1 MKNNIKTDKNGKKV
15 LLIGANGFLGSNIL
29 NLKNSK
35 ESIHQNLIFFAAD
48 LKNTR
53 VMSNIPFYHL
63 DITNSRI
70 VSKTITKISPD
81 VIILTAAL
89 THVDQCE
96 INKSLATKVNVEG
109 PKNVVKASKKINS
122 KLIFMSSDF
131 IFDGTKE
138 KGSYYSEFDP
148 PNPLSHYAKTKF
160 EAEQQIIHSEID
172 YLICR
177 TAVLYGWNKDKLNFI
192 TWMLKNFEQN
202 NKISIVK
209 DQINSPTFIRNLAE
223 IIIKLIEKDARGIYH
238 TAGDSVLSRYEMA
251 IQCAEVFG
259 YGNDLIEGIDNL
271 KQEAVRPKNVGL
283 NINKLK
289 NLIDDEL
296 AVYSFEKGLRYMK
309 EHEFI

>member
-1 MKNNIKTDKNGKKV
+1 MKNNIKIDKNSKKV

-35 ESIHQNLIFFAAD
+35 ESIHQNLLFFAAD

-53 VMSNIPFYHL
+53 VIRNIPFYHL
-63 DITNSRI
+63 DITDSTF
-70 VSKTITKISPD
+70 VSNTIAKISPD

-96 INKSLATKVNVEG
+96 INKSLATQVNVEG
-109 PKNVVKASKKINS
+109 PKNVIEASKKINS
-122 KLIFMSSDF
+122 KLIFISTDF

-148 PNPLSHYAKTKF
+148 PNPLNYYAKTKL
-160 EAEQQIIHSEID
+160 EAEQQIVNSEID

-177 TAVLYGWNKDKLNFI
+177 TAVLYGWNNEKLNFI

-238 TAGDSVLSRYEMA
+238 TAGDSMLSRYEMA
-251 IQCAEVFG
+251 KQCAEVFG
-259 YGNDLIEGIDNL
+259 FSNDLIEGIDNL
-271 KQEAVRPKNVGL
+271 KQKATRPKNVGL

-289 NLIDDEL
+289 NLLGDEL
-296 AVYSFEKGLRYMK
+296 KIYKFEEGLRYMK
-309 EHEFI
+309 RHKNL